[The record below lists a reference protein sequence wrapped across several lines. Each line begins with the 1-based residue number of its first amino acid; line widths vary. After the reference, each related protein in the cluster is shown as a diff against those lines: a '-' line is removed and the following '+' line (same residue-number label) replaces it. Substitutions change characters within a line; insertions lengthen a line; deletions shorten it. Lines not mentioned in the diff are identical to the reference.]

1 VSPIPQI
8 ARNRFE
14 VAAGNLVSA
23 TEASYRAGRL
33 GGSVRIRAPGAE
45 PAERD
50 FKTVALNRSAIPP
63 RCIYLS

>member
-23 TEASYRAGRL
+23 TEASYRAGRMGDRFVSGRL
-33 GGSVRIRAPGAE
+33 ASDRRSVSSR
-45 PAERD
+45 
-50 FKTVALNRSAIPP
+50 
-63 RCIYLS
+63 LSP